1 MGRLCVTGW
10 LTSAQLLAIPPKR
23 TLTRFPYAIAHVFVR
38 RAVIDAQLW
47 KEELKNESA
56 AVDGLRQ
63 ATLKQSLLDLARGI
77 SSEASKL
84 VQQSDHSLHEMAVNL
99 APIFTQYAVLI
110 QVLHS
115 QAAGHIPLLAA
126 GSGAA
131 FPHHKTAQFLE
142 IREPGSEVR
151 DLTWYP
157 VRYILVSCA
166 AWYRSTS
173 WYPVRRVRSARRC
186 ATGVRKIMIPARRGI
201 L

>member
-1 MGRLCVTGW
+1 
-10 LTSAQLLAIPPKR
+10 
-23 TLTRFPYAIAHVFVR
+23 
-38 RAVIDAQLW
+38 VIDAQLW

-56 AVDGLRQ
+56 AVDGQRQ

-84 VQQSDHSLHEMAVNL
+84 VQQSDHSLHEVAVNL

-115 QAAGHIPLLAA
+115 QAAGHIPMLAA

-131 FPHHKTAQFLE
+131 FPDHKTTQFLE

-151 DLTWYP
+151 DLAWYP
-157 VRYILVSCA
+157 VRYIVQHGIPCG
-166 AWYRSTS
+166 TS
-173 WYPVRRVRSARRC
+173 WYPVQHG
-186 ATGVRKIMIPARRGI
+186 TGVRHGIPCGMVQEHVMVSRAACEVDSEVRNGRRKIVIPARRGI

>member
-1 MGRLCVTGW
+1 M
-10 LTSAQLLAIPPKR
+10 
-23 TLTRFPYAIAHVFVR
+23 
-38 RAVIDAQLW
+38 IDAQLW

-56 AVDGLRQ
+56 AVDGQRQ

-115 QAAGHIPLLAA
+115 QAAGHIPMLAA

-131 FPHHKTAQFLE
+131 FPDHKTTQFLE

-151 DLTWYP
+151 DLAWYPVRSIMVSRAAWYP
-157 VRYILVSCA
+157 VRYIMVSCA
-166 AWYRSTS
+166 AWYRSAS
-173 WYPVRRVRSARRC
+173 WYPVWHG
-186 ATGVRKIMIPARRGI
+186 TGVRHGIPCSMVQEHVMVSRAACEVDSEVRNGRRKIVIPARRGI